1 MATHGFRRTVTGRVT
16 WRCDEVE
23 RGLLISLIDQLI
35 EFVEPESMGEDAD
48 PLARLVGID
57 TTAEKPEDPAL
68 ARLFPDAYPDDVEA
82 SADFR
87 RFTERSLR
95 EAKVAHAHL
104 VRVALAQVNGTA
116 TIAVTDETS
125 GAWLG
130 LLNDLRL
137 ALGTRIGITEDYSE
151 ELAELSD
158 DDPMA
163 GVMHIYDWL
172 TFLQETLVR
181 SLMR

>member
-16 WRCDEVE
+16 WRCDELE
-23 RGLLISLIDQLI
+23 RGLLASLIDQLI
-35 EFVEPESMGEDAD
+35 DFVEPEEPRPDAD
-48 PLARLVGID
+48 PLAALVGID
-57 TTAEKPEDPAL
+57 DTAEKPDDPAL
-68 ARLFPDAYPDDVEA
+68 ARLFPDAYPDDAEA

-95 EAKVAHAHL
+95 EAKVANARAVRAEL
-104 VRVALAQVNGTA
+104 VDVTGTA
-116 TIAVTDETS
+116 TITVSDATS

-130 LLNDLRL
+130 VLNDLRL
-137 ALGTRIGITEDYSE
+137 ALGTRIGITEDYSD
-151 ELAELSD
+151 ELADLPDE
-158 DDPMA
+158 DPRA
-163 GVMHIYDWL
+163 GVLHIYDWL